1 MLLWWWGGGN
11 PAFGDLQGDNVHIV
25 QGLNVSGGAACYVPG
40 ADTEVP
46 VSFIVQASNGKSSDH
61 GQSMRGPVIRLPEAL
76 NVTSAKVLAVP
87 DEAPHPRDDI
97 STLAEM
103 ASQYQQGK
111 YLSDLGFDTLR
122 RWYGNDDPSLRPAT
136 GGRAACLDNCQIDYQ
151 GWDFNSHQ
159 PVQGVI
165 SIGGMYYSGLDDYN
179 TEHHKGWDSKVAQTK
194 PDGSSN
200 YDPTRTCSEGNYKP
214 AYSGRVDSAPE
225 HPEEHC
231 EDDAGNYLP
240 NAVISHG
247 HYYDETILEDRKDD
261 WKSFFEEYAAR
272 HQEDFVPTAKV
283 LEKPMDMDIVDES
296 DGVWEKWVA
305 NPYDPNG
312 GKHNAYAIGNYYD
325 GQAVPETEEEA
336 QLKAVLEDI
345 WGNEFDEYEASKFG
359 RADFYYQN
367 SDERILSGDTPRLV
381 KLTTSSPGDLPQG
394 FKEYGFN
401 TIQMVGGG
409 MATVQINGTIPVSE
423 LPNIAKAVND
433 PTNPTVTKYY
443 PTIQAFQGWNCSQEG
458 GGIGS
463 SSVEGCKPLAQFHR
477 TLDPAT
483 GTGSFLPPTIPST
496 IAEADKVVDSAD
508 GYGVLGNYGCA
519 VTRENGRYDRT
530 GDDRTD
536 DIPDGTPPD
545 GRHRFDYTATF
556 TLHAN
561 RAVTYVGF
569 GGPNEDLCDQ
579 SAFVIEECERSKT
592 VDDSKAKVTD
602 AYDTDKDDIVTWTV
616 NAKIQVVN
624 PSLSTQ
630 NSVTK
635 FIVTDTLDERL
646 IFDNAEHPVKVES
659 DGHTFTEG
667 NDYTVSTEDVS
678 GKTKVVVTFT
688 DTGLATL
695 SANNAYYGKT
705 MTVEIPTRVKE
716 TGQDGIIKNKAFVNI
731 NDVES
736 ETEEPKTYWG
746 QLSIEKQDATDT
758 NTKLEGA
765 EFTVYETEADAN
777 DGTNPVVTVTTN
789 EQGQATVNGLR
800 ITPDEPNYDPPYKVF
815 YVKETKAPVGYQLD
829 STVHSV
835 RVSRGG
841 FSDRLNPWQE
851 FTDQRKPG
859 EAYWHKTDNTGDKEA
874 GRPGRDLAG
883 SEWNLTTGSTT
894 VAIADCQEDGQCAA
908 GGDQDPRPGYFHVT
922 DLEWGEYTLTE
933 TKAPFGYLLD
943 KNEHKFTINQ
953 DNVKVLVSDSSPLS
967 LDDKASATVTNT
979 ITNSGIVNKP
989 TQPPRLAA
997 SGGIGANGFYLWG
1010 LALCLG
1016 AGGVVLTRSR
1026 LGRAKN

>member
-1 MLLWWWGGGN
+1 M
-11 PAFGDLQGDNVHIV
+11 
-25 QGLNVSGGAACYVPG
+25 PG
-40 ADTEVP
+40 TDTEVP

-61 GQSMRGPVIRLPEAL
+61 GQTMRGPVIRLPEAL

-87 DEAPHPRDDI
+87 DEASHPRDDI

-103 ASQYQQGK
+103 ASQYEQGK

-122 RWYGNDDPSLRPAT
+122 RWYGSDDSSIPASA
-136 GGRAACLDNCQIDYQ
+136 GRAACLDNCQVYDVS
-151 GWDFNSHQ
+151 WDINGQQHQ
-159 PVQGVI
+159 YVRT
-165 SIGGMYYSGLDDYN
+165 IGGMYYSGDWPYQ
-179 TEHHKGWDSKVAQTK
+179 GWDSKVAEKK
-194 PDGSSN
+194 PDGSPN
-200 YDPTRTCSEGNYKP
+200 YDPTRTCSEGIYKP
-214 AYSGRVDSAPE
+214 AYGGRVDSAPA

-231 EDDAGNYLP
+231 EDNAGNYLP

-247 HYYDETILEDRKDD
+247 HYDDESILEDRKDD
-261 WKSFFEEYAAR
+261 WKSFFQEYEAR
-272 HQEDFVPTAKV
+272 HVGDFRPTTKV
-283 LEKPMDMDIVDES
+283 LDEPIQMDVIDES
-296 DGVWEKWVA
+296 PGVWE
-305 NPYDPNG
+305 NFIDDPYYQPTGDPYDYGP
-312 GKHNAYAIGNYYD
+312 GKHNTYAIGNYYD
-325 GQAVPETEEEA
+325 GQAVPETQEEA
-336 QLKAVLEDI
+336 QFKAVLKDV
-345 WGNEFDEYEASKFG
+345 WGNDYDDSMLG
-359 RADFYYQN
+359 RADFGPQSY
-367 SDERILSGDTPRLV
+367 ERMSPGDTPRLV
-381 KLTTSSPGDLPQG
+381 KLSTSSPGDVPQG
-394 FKEYGFN
+394 FKEYGFKTN
-401 TIQMVGGG
+401 NMVGGG

-433 PTNPTVTKYY
+433 PANPTVTKYY
-443 PTIQAFQGWNCSQEG
+443 PTIQAHQGWNCSDEG

-463 SSVEGCKPLAQFHR
+463 YAEVGCKALAKYHL
-477 TLDPAT
+477 TSDAGNST
-483 GTGSFLPPTIPST
+483 GGGHFLPPTIPDT
-496 IAEADKVVDSAD
+496 IAEADKLVDASD

-519 VTRENGRYDRT
+519 VTTENGRYDIT

-536 DIPDGTPPD
+536 DIPDGAMGEVGKRD
-545 GRHRFDYTATF
+545 RFNYTRAF

-561 RAVTYVGF
+561 RAVTYLGF
-569 GGPNEDLCDQ
+569 GGAREDLCDQ
-579 SAFVIEECERSKT
+579 SAFVIEKCERSKT

-602 AYDTDKDDIVTWTV
+602 AYDTEKDDIVTWTV
-616 NAKIQVVN
+616 NSKIQVVN

-646 IFDNAEHPVKVES
+646 LFDNAKHPVKVES

-667 NDYTVSTEDVS
+667 TDYTVSTEDVS
-678 GKTKVVVTFT
+678 GKTKVVITFT

-716 TGQDGIIKNKAFVNI
+716 TGQDGVIKNKAFVNI

-736 ETEEPKTYWG
+736 ETEEPETLWG
-746 QLSIEKQDATDT
+746 QLGIEKQDAKDGA
-758 NTKLEGA
+758 KLAGA
-765 EFTVYETEADAN
+765 EFTVYETEDDAN
-777 DGTNPVVTVTTN
+777 AGTNPLATVTT
-789 EQGQATVNGLR
+789 GDDGRAKVDGLKIPADADPSTVNE
-800 ITPDEPNYDPPYKVF
+800 TKTF
-815 YVKETKAPVGYQLD
+815 YVKETKAPAGYQLD
-829 STVHSV
+829 STVKSV
-835 RVSRGG
+835 VVKPGQVTE
-841 FSDRLNPWQE
+841 PTE
-851 FTDQRKPG
+851 FTQVSDERKPG

-894 VAIADCQEDGQCAA
+894 VAIADCQKDGQCAA

-922 DLEWGEYTLTE
+922 GLEWGEYTLTE